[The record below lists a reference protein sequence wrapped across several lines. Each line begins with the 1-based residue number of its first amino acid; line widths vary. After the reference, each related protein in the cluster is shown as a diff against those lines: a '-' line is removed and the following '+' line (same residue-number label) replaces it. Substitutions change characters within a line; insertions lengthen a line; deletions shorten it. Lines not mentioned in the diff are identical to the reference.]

1 MVVHVEWYDEGK
13 TIIHYRYGQRWTWED
28 LIAAMEQTKI
38 LAAEVDHAFDQIVD
52 MSAAPLMPQGNM
64 LAHLSSI
71 RGMQPKNVRATAVV
85 GRSVMLNIIRRLM
98 SATASGGRRRNFALY
113 PTLEEALAWL
123 KTAPA
128 EEESEDRW
136 RMTPQSTG

>member
-38 LAAEVDHAFDQIVD
+38 LAVEVDHAFDQIVD
-52 MSAAPLMPQGNM
+52 MSAAPFMPQGNM

-98 SATASGGRRRNFALY
+98 SATASNGRQRNFALF
-113 PTLEEALAWL
+113 PTLEEALACL
-123 KTAPA
+123 QAAPA
-128 EEESEDRW
+128 EEEIEDRW
-136 RMTPQSTG
+136 QMTPQSTG